1 MWDWRSV
8 FFRDT
13 HVLTCCLKMCV
24 KQNGAKGWGQH
35 PSLLKEQGGDRWT
48 RLGGRTGLAPV
59 LCKPRGGLW
68 TWTPGPACP
77 RIPIRTGGQSLT
89 HLVLLIGL
97 QSLQGGERWPLAQ
110 VFGLS
115 LLRVFLCL
123 LVNSGLQGT
132 RRATCVSPARGQY
145 SKGRAEAVAARDT
158 PSLSSAK
165 MSQVKGHRESQ
176 IC

>member
-1 MWDWRSV
+1 MDQAGGEDGAGTCPLQAQGRSLDSDSRPCLPPHSHQDWRSII
-8 FFRDT
+8 
-13 HVLTCCLKMCV
+13 
-24 KQNGAKGWGQH
+24 N
-35 PSLLKEQGGDRWT
+35 SLGTADR
-48 RLGGRTGLAPV
+48 APV
-59 LCKPRGGLW
+59 PAGRGAVA
-68 TWTPGPACP
+68 T
-77 RIPIRTGGQSLT
+77 
-89 HLVLLIGL
+89 
-97 QSLQGGERWPLAQ
+97 AQ